1 LPILPSRPR
10 AQLDGLRIHMEEA
23 LSEDAVDPAAVRATA
38 EKIADLKRKLVMQPI
53 ERIPMSLES
62 ANIKKLITEIDT
74 LRRQVTELEGAEQRC
89 RKAETALEAFE
100 KRNRL
105 LGDSTPL
112 GIFTIDNRGGIT
124 GFNRKMQVMFSCLT
138 DETKSKNL
146 FDCQALEASGVFAD
160 IKRCIA
166 QKKPAFAEHPY
177 TDPRGT
183 CTHLRYHLS
192 PIPGADGKVNG
203 VMGFVEDYTDQKK
216 ADEALKVSEK
226 RYRQLFQSS
235 PIALIEW
242 DAFHLKAY
250 LEELRVSG
258 VSDFRAYLERN
269 PGQVRHC
276 WSLIKTVSHN
286 QAFLELMG
294 VHDGVDHDGAFVPT
308 DSEFFLKMAREIA
321 IVAAEGNPTN
331 EKEVT
336 IVTTTGEPK
345 VVLGKSMA
353 VSGHEEDLTR
363 VTIALVDISQRKRAE
378 AALRDRERR
387 FRDQAFRDGLTGL
400 YNQRYLYRSL
410 AELVEGSKTAD
421 TPISVIFMDLDHFK
435 GIVDAYG
442 HLNGSRAIRKVACTI
457 DNCLKEPAY
466 AVAYAGDEFVVVLP
480 GMDQRHALQKA
491 SEIRSRMKSTVYVL
505 DRGIEIR
512 LQASFG
518 VANFPQHAS
527 DSNSLIDAADH
538 ALFAVKRAG
547 KDAIGRFQ

>member
-1 LPILPSRPR
+1 MKK
-10 AQLDGLRIHMEEA
+10 AF
-23 LSEDAVDPAAVRATA
+23 SEDAVDPAAVRTTA
-38 EKIADLKRKLVMQPI
+38 EKSADLKGKLYMQRI
-53 ERIPMSLES
+53 ERIPMSIES
-62 ANIKKLITEIDT
+62 ENIKRLIAEIDT
-74 LRRQVTELEGAEQRC
+74 LRRQVAELQGAEQRC
-89 RKAETALEAFE
+89 QQAETALKAFE

-112 GIFTIDNRGGIT
+112 GIFTIDTRGGIT
-124 GFNRKMQVMFSCLT
+124 GFNRKIQEMFLCLT
-138 DETKSKNL
+138 DENPKSKNL
-146 FDCQALEASGVFAD
+146 FDCQVLEASGVFAD
-160 IKRCIA
+160 IERCMV
-166 QKKPAFAEHPY
+166 QEEPTFAEHPY
-177 TDPRGT
+177 TDLRGT

-192 PIPGADGKVNG
+192 PTPGIDGKVNG

-216 ADEALKVSEK
+216 AEEALKVSEK

-242 DAFHLKAY
+242 DASHLKAH

-269 PGQVRHC
+269 PGQVHHC

-294 VHDGVDHDGAFVPT
+294 VNDGTGHDGAFVPT

-345 VVLGKSMA
+345 IVLGKSMA

-378 AALRDRERR
+378 AVLRDRERR

-410 AELVEGSKTAD
+410 AELVEGAKTAD
-421 TPISVIFMDLDHFK
+421 TPISLIFIDLDHFK
-435 GIVDAYG
+435 GVVDTYG
-442 HLNGSRAIRKVACTI
+442 HLNGSRAIREVARTI
-457 DNCLKEPAY
+457 DNCLNEPAY

-480 GMDQRHALQKA
+480 GMDQSHALQKA

-518 VANFPQHAS
+518 VANFPQHAT
-527 DSNSLIDAADH
+527 DSNGLIDAADH